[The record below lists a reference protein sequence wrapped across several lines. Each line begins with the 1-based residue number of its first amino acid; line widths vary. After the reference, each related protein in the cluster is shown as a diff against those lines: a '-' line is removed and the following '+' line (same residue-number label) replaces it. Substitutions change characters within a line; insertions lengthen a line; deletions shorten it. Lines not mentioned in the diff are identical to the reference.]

1 MSKKLQATDADVV
14 LPSNPLNTVIDVP
27 KRDVL
32 KKRFSLPE
40 RCSCKSFVMRE
51 LIVADQREI
60 SLNTDINRTSDMD
73 AMGVFQLQRKEAMKL
88 AICAVDDRPVNV
100 AGIPFTEFENWN
112 YTTLEYVLL
121 AYNDLNSGADDNSED
136 FLKGAEIVGGTPPA
150 VQPAAA
156 TAG

>member
-1 MSKKLQATDADVV
+1 MSKKLQATGAEALQD
-14 LPSNPLNTVIDVP
+14 NPLNTVIDVP

-32 KKRFSLPE
+32 KKRFTLPE
-40 RCSCKSFVMRE
+40 GCACKSFVMRE

-60 SLNTDINRTSDMD
+60 SLNTDINRTTDMD

-100 AGIPFTEFENWN
+100 AGIPFTEFEYWN

-150 VQPAAA
+150 AQPAAA